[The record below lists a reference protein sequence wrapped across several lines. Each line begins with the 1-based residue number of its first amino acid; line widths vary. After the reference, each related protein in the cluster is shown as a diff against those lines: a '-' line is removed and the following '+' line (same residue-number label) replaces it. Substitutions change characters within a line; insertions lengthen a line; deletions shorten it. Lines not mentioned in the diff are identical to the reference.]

1 MSRPHSTTATTPS
14 RTGATPSRMSKHLAR
29 AFSLVPNIRM
39 ALALIEGKEDEDTSR
54 LPPIQRAKRD
64 KPTHRR
70 VCKWHKCGR
79 EFTTQNGRQ
88 NYCTEQ
94 CLNARCQWKYARQK
108 AVQKARYAD
117 ARMED
122 NKAWLDYYTRE
133 MMGYKADNGLPPIP
147 PKLRGRPTRQ
157 KKLAIQEYRQK
168 LARHK
173 IRREIKDLQI

>member
-1 MSRPHSTTATTPS
+1 
-14 RTGATPSRMSKHLAR
+14 MSKHLAR
-29 AFSLVPNIRM
+29 AFALVPNIRL
-39 ALALIEGKEDEDTSR
+39 ALALIEGREDEDTSR

-94 CLNARCQWKYARQK
+94 CLNAYCKWKYTRQK

-117 ARMED
+117 ARMEE

-133 MMGYKADNGLPPIP
+133 MMGYSADNGLPPIP
-147 PKLRGRPTRQ
+147 PKLRGRPTQQ
-157 KKLAIQEYRQK
+157 KKSAIQKYENRLKRLRIQ
-168 LARHK
+168 RT
-173 IRREIKDLQI
+173 IRELEI